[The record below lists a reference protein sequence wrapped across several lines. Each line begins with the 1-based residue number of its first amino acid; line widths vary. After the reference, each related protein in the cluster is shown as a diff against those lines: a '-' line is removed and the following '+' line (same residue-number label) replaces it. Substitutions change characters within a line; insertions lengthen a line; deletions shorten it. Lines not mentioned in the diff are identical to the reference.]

1 MTARLDPQARLGLRL
16 TLIVVAAVLI
26 AIPFGLLLLE
36 VVFRG
41 PLTSFDQRIAD
52 QQNAADL
59 RNGSRVR
66 LAQLIT
72 HLGSTLVL
80 TVIVVVVTLY
90 LAVFHRRRR
99 QALYL
104 IITAVLG
111 VTVNNII
118 KTMVGRSRPHFSNAV
133 AHALGKSFP
142 SGHAMNSTVVY
153 GALLLLAWRPL
164 RTTARRALALAAT
177 TVIITAIAASR
188 VVLGVHYV
196 TDVVAG
202 VVLGAAFVLASAAAF
217 TAWQHEGGHLPAA
230 VEQAPTLPEA
240 TSGDDAPTA
249 GVRSERPPNR

>member
-1 MTARLDPQARLGLRL
+1 M
-16 TLIVVAAVLI
+16 LI
-26 AIPFGLLLLE
+26 AVPFGLLLLE

-41 PLTSFDQRIAD
+41 PLTSLDQRIAD

-59 RNGSRVR
+59 RDGSRVR

-104 IITAVLG
+104 ITTAVLG

-164 RTTARRALALAAT
+164 RTTARRALALGAT

-240 TSGDDAPTA
+240 TSGDDHVAA
-249 GVRSERPPNR
+249 GVRSEPPPNL